1 MKTSSP
7 RTAVMKE
14 EMTHTQSVDQ
24 AVNMFM
30 SAVKVCG
37 DGLTA
42 ASVGPQRNCRFGTS
56 CVPVMM
62 LLIKRSTAPLVTPV
76 HEAGLEG

>member
-30 SAVKVCG
+30 S
-37 DGLTA
+37 
-42 ASVGPQRNCRFGTS
+42 VGADSLLPLLDLRGT
-56 CVPVMM
+56 
-62 LLIKRSTAPLVTPV
+62 
-76 HEAGLEG
+76 AGLARVVYL

>member
-42 ASVGPQRNCRFGTS
+42 ASAGPQRN
-56 CVPVMM
+56 
-62 LLIKRSTAPLVTPV
+62 
-76 HEAGLEG
+76 